1 MKYNLLF
8 FTLIFISNY
17 SFSQILPS
25 YHAVHHKPDGI
36 IEDNLIIGKN
46 WRDNNEIFVGSIGAI
61 YLYTK
66 TLSQD
71 EITQN
76 YNATKSRYGH

>member
-1 MKYNLLF
+1 MLMTVTASRNVDYGDDWF
-8 FTLIFISNY
+8 C
-17 SFSQILPS
+17 
-25 YHAVHHKPDGI
+25 
-36 IEDNLIIGKN
+36 IGKN
-46 WRDNNEIFVGSIGAI
+46 WRDNNEVFVGSIGAI

-76 YNATKSRYGH
+76 YNATKSRYGR